1 MVRAEPFTGI
11 RPCGLAT
18 IAKDLTE
25 MPDPV
30 FKIES
35 HSKAQISLRHLIE
48 EHIYTFDVSEG
59 PKGKELMLSNIR
71 AGQKG
76 EHEADMLVGDAALFA
91 ISQAKSRGL
100 IK

>member
-1 MVRAEPFTGI
+1 
-11 RPCGLAT
+11 
-18 IAKDLTE
+18 

-48 EHIYTFDVSEG
+48 DHIYTFTISEG
-59 PKGKELMLSNIR
+59 PKGKELMLSNIH

-76 EHEADMLVGDAALFA
+76 EHEADMLVGGAALFA
-91 ISQAKSRGL
+91 IGEAKSRGL
-100 IK
+100 IR